1 MADYSW
7 TEIEKIIDEALELPE
22 DEREEFIEKRCTGNK
37 KLAEEVRQLLS
48 SITDSEGWLEDPQDY
63 KEGLFEEA
71 SDDLSSLPNSH
82 NLIGNKIGS
91 YIIKEKIGEGGMGS
105 VFRAERD
112 DEDFTHVVALK
123 IIQKHRASEENV
135 QRFKKEQQI
144 LARLNHPG
152 IAQFYDGGV
161 TDGGIPFIIMEYVN
175 GIPITEYCQK
185 MNCSINQKIE
195 LFKKILEAVQYAHE
209 NLTIH
214 RDLKPDNILVD
225 QNGNIK
231 ILDFGISKLLDEEDF
246 GLTRTDA
253 QVLTLRY
260 ASPEQIKGGNITT
273 ASDFYSL
280 GIILY
285 KLLTDQEP
293 FDLDDLTR
301 YQVEKVIVEDD
312 PELPSS
318 VVGVN
323 LRKELKGDLDAIIM
337 KSIRKEPESRY
348 RAASEFL
355 SDLDYYFTG
364 LPVSAREGSFQYR
377 SKKFIRRHRQGIG
390 IAAGIVLLVTAL
402 VGFYTW
408 RITQEKNLA
417 QLEAEK
423 SEEITSFVINL
434 LEENYPENSQG
445 DTVTVRQILDK
456 STTEIP
462 MLDKSSEIQA
472 KLLQVIGHAYN
483 SVGEPKKAR
492 PLLARS
498 ISILDSLNVSNTEL
512 AHTYNV
518 AGIIYRDLGKL
529 DSAEIQLRNAVE
541 MFQELD
547 KRTLP
552 EYPKALKNLAYVLR
566 VQSEN
571 EEASKL
577 IEEALEIEHQIYE
590 APDVNIAESIYILA
604 SINRYLGKYEAAL
617 EYQQESLEMIK
628 AITEGPHPGIVAN
641 LSNIAVL
648 HQILGDTLA
657 SKTNFLQAMEMAE
670 TLFGYEH
677 REVANLSSSLS
688 NIYVREGK
696 FDSAKIYIERSLDIT
711 RKTSGTDNPLYGH
724 FINAYGE
731 FYFEQDK
738 FSKADSMHLEALKV
752 FQNNLSPN
760 HPTIA
765 LTIRNRADI
774 AIKEENL
781 EKARLLLEESL
792 SMLNS
797 NYENTHPEVQKG
809 TKLLQNVYRNLDEM
823 GKADSLGQHIIVP

>member
-7 TEIEKIIDEALELPE
+7 TEVEKIIDEVLELPE
-22 DEREEFIEKRCTGNK
+22 DEREEFIENKCAGNK
-37 KLAEEVRQLLS
+37 KLAKEVRQLLN
-48 SITDSEGWLEDPQDY
+48 SITDSEGWLENPQDY
-63 KEGLFEEA
+63 KEGLFEGV
-71 SDDLSSLPNSH
+71 SDDLSSLPKSH

-105 VFRAERD
+105 VFRAERA

-123 IIQKHRASEENV
+123 IIQKHRATEENI
-135 QRFKKEQQI
+135 QRFRKEQQI
-144 LARLNHPG
+144 LASLNHPG

-161 TDGGIPFIIMEYVN
+161 TDGGFPFIIMEYVH
-175 GIPITEYCQK
+175 GMPITEYCKK
-185 MNCSINQKIE
+185 MNCSTTQKIE
-195 LFKKILEAVQYAHE
+195 LFSKVLEAVQYAHE

-214 RDLKPDNILVD
+214 RDLKPENILVD
-225 QNGNIK
+225 QNGNVK

-285 KLLTDQEP
+285 KLLTDKEP

-301 YQVEKVIVEDD
+301 YQVEKVIVEND

-318 VVGVN
+318 VADTG
-323 LRKELKGDLDAIIM
+323 LRKKLKGDLDAIVM

-355 SDLDYYFTG
+355 SDLDHYFNG
-364 LPVSAREGSFQYR
+364 LPVSARDGSFQYR

-390 IAAGIVLLVTAL
+390 IAAGIVFLIAVL

-417 QLEAEK
+417 QLEAQK

-434 LEENYPENSQG
+434 LEENYPQNSQG

-498 ISILDSLNVSNTEL
+498 IFILDSLNVSNTEL

-529 DSAEIQLRNAVE
+529 DSAEIQLRNAVK

-547 KRTLP
+547 KRRLP

-566 VQSEN
+566 VQSAY

-577 IEEALEIEHQIYE
+577 IEEALEIEYQIYE
-590 APDVNIAESIYILA
+590 APDVNVAESIYILA
-604 SINRYLGKYEAAL
+604 SINRYLGKYEVAL
-617 EYQQESLEMIK
+617 EYQQESLQMIK

-677 REVANLSSSLS
+677 REVANLSSSIS
-688 NIYVREGK
+688 SIYVREGK

-731 FYFEQDK
+731 FYFEQNK

-752 FQNNLSPN
+752 FKNNLKPN

-774 AIKEENL
+774 AMKEENL
-781 EKARLLLEESL
+781 PKARLLLEESL

-809 TKLLQNVYRNLDEM
+809 TKLLQSVYHDLDEM
-823 GKADSLGQHIIVP
+823 GKADSLGQYVTAP